1 MVDHNDAEKRE
12 KKKKQNPQ
20 HHHTNWSLS
29 EVERDLVHYLEN
41 WGNERISNSS
51 HISYMNCTS
60 SQKVYKKELS
70 LKLFQVISGK
80 QKIKQHYFTT

>member
-1 MVDHNDAEKRE
+1 MTLR
-12 KKKKQNPQ
+12 KKKKGGGKKTKPRHQ
-20 HHHTNWSLS
+20 HTNWSLP

-41 WGNERISNSS
+41 WGNERFSNSS

-80 QKIKQHYFTT
+80 QKIKHHYFTT